1 MNAVVIEHVPVSELP
16 ALWRA
21 KLFEAAFARA
31 SQVTVRLEQESVSP
45 QEHEMPLDV
54 TENPLFGM

>member
-21 KLFEAAFARA
+21 KY
-31 SQVTVRLEQESVSP
+31 SKQRLRV
-45 QEHEMPLDV
+45 L
-54 TENPLFGM
+54 GK